1 MVRWAP
7 RLPRLETLELYDGTS
22 LEDELVHTTIH
33 EHCPQFNSLSIF
45 RWAADDRDQKL
56 AKFLSDIRPQS
67 LKALELIGDIG
78 AGPETFLALNE
89 HSKSLTELKICIS
102 DDALPHLSLLCGCTA
117 IEVLEIDV
125 DNGTINLEK
134 TQNDVFLETIAWLR
148 QCSSLRR
155 LTFQKF
161 LSAPSLVAPL
171 LLEDNIKLQ
180 RLQIPDYIVKDNQLF
195 HQALV
200 HQKHSLK
207 GLTLDGDT
215 EDMLYE
221 DVEILVD
228 ALRQL
233 TELREL
239 RLVLL
244 PEVLQDEHLISI
256 INNLPKL
263 EDLYISGLEMKDGV
277 LAPLGNLRNLRSVTF
292 TGVSNVTLDGL
303 FDFIQCLGPGN
314 QGIRVVVSPECFV
327 LQIRFSHHTWY
338 IRIWIKMGERRMYLM
353 NLTNFFK
360 VEMAEPDTLL
370 TDEEV
375 TLVREG
381 LMEKVGGTLETPWKG
396 MYSQWWRGPKNVAN
410 ER

>member
-7 RLPRLETLELYDGTS
+7 RLPRLVTLELYDGTP

-33 EHCPQFNSLSIF
+33 EHCPQFKSLSIF
-45 RWAADDRDQKL
+45 TWAADDRDQKL
-56 AKFLSDIRPQS
+56 AKFLSAIRPQS
-67 LKALELIGDIG
+67 LKVLELIRDIG

-89 HSKSLTELKICIS
+89 HSKSLTELKLCTS
-102 DDALPHLSLLCGCTA
+102 DDALPHLSLLRGCTA
-117 IEVLEIDV
+117 IEVLEIEV

-155 LTFQKF
+155 LTFHKF

-171 LLEDNIKLQ
+171 LLEDKIKLQ
-180 RLQIPDYIVKDNQLF
+180 RLQIPDYIAKDNQLF

-200 HQKHSLK
+200 NQKVSLR
-207 GLTLDGDT
+207 GLSLDGDT
-215 EDMLYE
+215 EDMVYE

-256 INNLPKL
+256 IDNLPKL
-263 EDLYISGLEMKDGV
+263 EDLYVSGLEMKDGV
-277 LAPLGNLRNLRSVTF
+277 LASLANLRNLRSVAF
-292 TGVSNVTLDGL
+292 TGISKFTSDGL
-303 FDFIQCLGPGN
+303 FDFIMCLGPGN
-314 QGIRVVVSPECFV
+314 QGIRVVVSVGVFA
-327 LQIRFSHHTWY
+327 LQICFFPSHPTY
-338 IRIWIKMGERRMYLM
+338 TGVETMGKDGRVL
-353 NLTNFFK
+353 
-360 VEMAEPDTLL
+360 
-370 TDEEV
+370 
-375 TLVREG
+375 
-381 LMEKVGGTLETPWKG
+381 
-396 MYSQWWRGPKNVAN
+396 
-410 ER
+410 